1 MGLAD
6 LIKNTLNSAFP
17 GASSNTSTTTTG
29 STSTTTSSGTSTTS
43 SKLSWFDA
51 AKMGTA
57 GTMVAIAVVT
67 VWPTHASQAADYAG
81 YGQAICVG
89 LAAAFGAFVLAVR
102 KLKK

>member
-17 GASSNTSTTTTG
+17 GTSAATG
-29 STSTTTSSGTSTTS
+29 GTPVPQAAG
-43 SKLSWFDA
+43 KLSWFDA